1 MKRCWMILF
10 CSTLLSG
17 RDSID
22 KLLDPKANSTQRN
35 DACYALRGDRSA
47 EVVAAMRAA
56 MASEKLRA
64 CAARNLR
71 EAGAM
76 EELKGAL
83 VDSDPEVRAAAARE
97 LGAMEWPELMA
108 SLALAALDSNALV
121 ALNAVDGLAQ
131 YQDRAVLPYLIDIAG
146 KRNMAG
152 VAALRRA
159 AELED
164 PAIVPV
170 ARGYLT
176 GADVGAQVI
185 ALQVI
190 GRMGDGS
197 DLSKL
202 REIAANA
209 RPMTQN
215 GRGFGLMPGIDLGQ
229 VARNAVRQIERRT
242 AEEGKTANKMP
253 AIVAKEGIP
262 DDRQAQPAPATSPA
276 HVF

>member
-10 CSTLLSG
+10 YSTLLCG

-22 KLLDPKANSTQRN
+22 RLLDPKANSTQRN
-35 DACYALRGDRSA
+35 DACYELRGDRSA

-56 MASEKLRA
+56 MASEKLRT

-71 EAGAM
+71 EAGAI

-83 VDSDPEVRAAAARE
+83 ADSDPETRAAAARE
-97 LGAMEWPELMA
+97 LGATELPELMPL
-108 SLALAALDSNALV
+108 LAQAALDSNALV
-121 ALNAVDGLAQ
+121 AINAVDGLAQ
-131 YQDRAVLPYLIDIAG
+131 YQDRAVLPYLIGIAG
-146 KRNMAG
+146 KGNMAG

-159 AELED
+159 AEFGD

-170 ARGYLT
+170 ARQYLT

-190 GRMGDGS
+190 GRMGDAS

-209 RPMTQN
+209 RPMSQN

-229 VARNAVRQIERRT
+229 VARNAVQQIERRT
-242 AEEGKTANKMP
+242 GARHKVK
-253 AIVAKEGIP
+253 AIGVSTG
-262 DDRQAQPAPATSPA
+262 DTSLC
-276 HVF
+276 